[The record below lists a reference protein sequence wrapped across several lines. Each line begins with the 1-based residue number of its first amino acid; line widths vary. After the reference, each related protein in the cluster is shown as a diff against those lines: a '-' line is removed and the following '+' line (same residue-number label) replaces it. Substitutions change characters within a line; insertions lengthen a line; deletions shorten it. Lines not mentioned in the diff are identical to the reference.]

1 MRESTQSQLS
11 ADLQQPQINITLLFI
26 WKYDDHPVPLT
37 CLAIYD
43 FTPKGKKKHFG
54 RTVVLASVAWG
65 RFSSNWNS
73 YNLRQNEYLHRK
85 IQTHT
90 TPLT

>member
-1 MRESTQSQLS
+1 MSESTQSQLS
-11 ADLQQPQINITLLFI
+11 ADLQQLQINITLLFI
-26 WKYDDHPVPLT
+26 WKYDDQPVPLT

-43 FTPKGKKKHFG
+43 FSLKGKKKHFG
-54 RTVVLASVAWG
+54 RTLLLASVAWG
-65 RFSSNWNS
+65 RLSSNWNS
-73 YNLRQNEYLHRK
+73 YNLRQNEYSHRK